1 MISYSIEPQTMK
13 YIKGYRF
20 SSLGRNIRKINA
32 EKVVKPKVMPDDNSK
47 NVEEINIP
55 SEIREEIVSELKAHP
70 QV

>member
-1 MISYSIEPQTMK
+1 
-13 YIKGYRF
+13 
-20 SSLGRNIRKINA
+20 
-32 EKVVKPKVMPDDNSK
+32 MPDDNSK